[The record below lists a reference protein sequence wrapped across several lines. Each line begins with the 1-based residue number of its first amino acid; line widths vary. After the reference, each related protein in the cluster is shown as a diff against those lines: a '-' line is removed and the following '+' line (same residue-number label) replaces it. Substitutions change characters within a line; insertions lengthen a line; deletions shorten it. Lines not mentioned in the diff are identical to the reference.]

1 MTVPA
6 RLAAFVLLVC
16 GFGAI
21 FQGDWLMVAELAAV
35 PLVAIGG
42 AIALSR
48 ICRQPP
54 PPMHRRK
61 G

>member
-1 MTVPA
+1 MSVPA

-21 FQGDWLMVAELAAV
+21 VQGDWLMVAELAAV
-35 PLVAIGG
+35 PVAAIAG
-42 AIALSR
+42 AIALAR
-48 ICRQPP
+48 TFRRPP